1 MSEAVEVQ
9 EQPRKQAATVVTSE
23 NLTEFSLKKIGLAPE
38 SEPTEAADAEP
49 VVEPQASEPASE
61 GEVVAGEK
69 KQNPKLEKR
78 FSELTKQR
86 EAARQE
92 AERERQARIDL
103 ENRLKELEAKANPQL
118 AEPSD
123 PDPKPDPSQF
133 NDAIE
138 YAEALAE
145 WTADKKLR
153 ERDQAEMARK
163 AAEEQARKQAEFQKR
178 VESAKAEL
186 PDYEETIASAGDI
199 PVSAPV
205 GEAIVES
212 DYGPQILYYLADNP
226 DYARGLANKSLTA
239 QLREIGK
246 LEARFKKAEPKQESR
261 KEPVAKKSNAPA
273 PISPLKPSSAS
284 VDTGLDSDR
293 AFHGTYQ
300 QWKAARLAGKIR

>member
-1 MSEAVEVQ
+1 MTEAVAQ
-9 EQPRKQAATVVTSE
+9 EPARKQAATVVTSE
-23 NLTEFSLKKIGLAPE
+23 NLAEFSLKKIGLAPE
-38 SEPTEAADAEP
+38 PVEAAPAEPTVENEASEPTSEPEAAT
-49 VVEPQASEPASE
+49 
-61 GEVVAGEK
+61 GEK

-86 EAARQE
+86 ELARQE
-92 AERERQARIDL
+92 ADKERQARVEL
-103 ENRLKELEAKANPQL
+103 ESRLKELEAKVNPPEK
-118 AEPSD
+118 AD

-133 NDAIE
+133 NDALE

-145 WTADKKLR
+145 WTTDKKLR
-153 ERDQAEMARK
+153 EREQQEMARR
-163 AAEEQARKQAEFQKR
+163 AAEEQSRKQVEFQKR
-178 VESAKAEL
+178 VEAAKNDL
-186 PDYEETIASAGDI
+186 PDYEETIAAAGDI

-212 DYGPQILYYLADNP
+212 EYGPQVLYYLADNP
-226 DYARGLANKSLTA
+226 DYARSLADKSLTA

-246 LEARFKKAEPKQESR
+246 LEAKFEKTAPSESK

-273 PISPLKPSSAS
+273 PISPIKASSAA
-284 VDTGLDSDR
+284 VETGLDSDR

>member
-1 MSEAVEVQ
+1 MTEAVAQ
-9 EQPRKQAATVVTSE
+9 EPARKQAANVVTSE
-23 NLTEFSLKKIGLAPE
+23 NLAEFSLKKIGLAPE
-38 SEPTEAADAEP
+38 PEPVEAAAAEPTVDPE
-49 VVEPQASEPASE
+49 ASEPASE
-61 GEVVAGEK
+61 QEAATGEK

-86 EAARQE
+86 ELARQE
-92 AERERQARIDL
+92 AEKERQARLEL
-103 ENRLKELEAKANPQL
+103 ENRLKELEAKAKPP
-118 AEPSD
+118 ESTD

-133 NDAIE
+133 NDALE

-145 WTADKKLR
+145 WTTDKKLR
-153 ERDQAEMARK
+153 EREQQEMARR

-178 VESAKAEL
+178 VESAKNDL
-186 PDYEETIASAGDI
+186 PDYEDTIAAAGDI

-212 DYGPQILYYLADNP
+212 DFGPQILYYLADNP
-226 DYARGLANKSLTA
+226 EYARSLADKSLTA

-246 LEARFKKAEPKQESR
+246 LEAKFEKAAPPAK

-273 PISPLKPSSAS
+273 PISPIKASSAS

-293 AFHGTYQ
+293 QFHGTYQ
-300 QWKAARLAGKIR
+300 QWKAQRLAGKIR

>member
-1 MSEAVEVQ
+1 MSEVAQEVAQ
-9 EQPRKQAATVVTSE
+9 EPARKQAATVVTSE
-23 NLTEFSLKKIGLAPE
+23 NLAEFSLKKIGLAPNGA
-38 SEPTEAADAEP
+38 PAEAADAEP
-49 VVEPQASEPASE
+49 VVEQEASEPSE
-61 GEVVAGEK
+61 AEAATGEK

-92 AERERQARIDL
+92 AERERQARQEL
-103 ENRLKELEAKANPQL
+103 ENRIKELEGKVNPPQP
-118 AEPSD
+118 AD

-133 NDAIE
+133 NDALE

-145 WTADKKLR
+145 WTTDKKLR
-153 ERDQAEMARK
+153 EREQQEMARR
-163 AAEEQARKQAEFQKR
+163 AQEEQTRKQAEFQKR
-178 VESAKAEL
+178 VETAKQDL
-186 PDYEETIASAGDI
+186 PDYEDTIAAAGDI

-205 GEAIVES
+205 GEAIIES
-212 DYGPQILYYLADNP
+212 EYGPQLLYYLADNP
-226 DYARGLANKSLTA
+226 EFARSLSDKSLTA

-246 LEARFKKAEPKQESR
+246 LEAKFEKTEAPSK

-273 PISPLKPSSAS
+273 PISPIKASSSS